1 MLPVPDLSP
10 KARLATLREMAHTR
24 FDILVVGGGIS
35 GAGIALEAASR
46 GLKTAL
52 VERNDYAS
60 GTSSK
65 SSKLLHGG
73 LRYLEQFRFGLVGEA
88 LHERNLLFDK
98 VPHLAQELPFIYPV
112 EQGRRLTLWQ
122 AELGVTAYDALSALA
137 GFSAKRWHRSL
148 SPQGVRDLEPC
159 MTGADLAGALRYIDG
174 VTDDA
179 RLVLECVKAAVVAG
193 ARAVNHAPVVGF
205 LRDPVGMVTG
215 AVVRD
220 GFAYGPFETG
230 GRQESAGADYEIQA
244 HLVINAAGPWLDA
257 VNRLDAPDAPRK
269 LLPTKGIHVVVPS
282 ITREHALIIKSLP
295 HADGRRRYMFVIPWG
310 ERSLIGTTDTA
321 NPGREAGD
329 AYLDDDAA
337 ATPDE
342 VGYLLG
348 SVNAA
353 CPGVDLRAHDVISAF
368 AGWRPLVAP
377 ERPEFESD
385 ISREHEIYQTPSGI
399 LSLAGGKLT
408 TYRVMARQVVER
420 AIKRLRHQGVAFGLL
435 RPTGLFLPYGSG
447 PEDRRLPELIEQA
460 RSGAPTAAEA
470 RMVAHFA
477 KVYGAGFR
485 APLDLARSDS
495 RLSGEIANLSSEA
508 PFWRAQVAFAVR
520 HEGALRV
527 SDILARRMRIQLT
540 DGFQGLGCLGE
551 VCDLAAREVGE
562 SLGWT
567 KEQIKAWGEREGRS
581 YEAEVSK
588 LRAFRA

>member
-1 MLPVPDLSP
+1 
-10 KARLATLREMAHTR
+10 KARLATLRDMAHTR

-88 LHERNLLFDK
+88 LHERNLLFDQ
-98 VPHLAQELPFIYPV
+98 VPHLARELPFIYPV
-112 EQGRRLTLWQ
+112 EQGRKLTLWQ
-122 AELGVTAYDALSALA
+122 AELGVTAYDALSALT
-137 GFSAKRWHRSL
+137 GCNVKRWHRSL

-193 ARAVNHAPVVGF
+193 ARAVNHAPVAGF
-205 LRDPVGMVTG
+205 LRDPIGMVTG
-215 AVVRD
+215 AIVRD
-220 GFAYGPFETG
+220 GFAEA
-230 GRQESAGADYEIQA
+230 SAEYEIHA

-257 VNRLDAPDAPRK
+257 VNRLDVPDAPRK

-321 NPGREAGD
+321 NPGGGAGD

-337 ATPDE
+337 ATSEE

-353 CPGVDLRAHDVISAF
+353 CPGVDLRIDDVISAF

-385 ISREHEIYQTPSGI
+385 ISRGHEIYQTPSGI

-420 AIKRLRHQGVAFGLL
+420 AIKRLKHLGVSFGPL
-435 RPTGLFLPYGSG
+435 RPPGLFLPYGSG
-447 PEDRRLPELIEQA
+447 TDDRRLPERIDLE
-460 RSGAPTAAEA
+460 RRGAPTAAEA
-470 RMVAHFA
+470 RMVAHFG
-477 KVYGAGFR
+477 KVYGAGFG
-485 APLDLARSDS
+485 PVLDLAKSDS
-495 RLSGEIANLSSEA
+495 RLAGEIGNLSSEA
-508 PFWRAQVAFAVR
+508 PYWRAQVAFAVR
-520 HEGALRV
+520 HESALRI

-551 VCDLAAREVGE
+551 VCDLAAREIGA

-567 KEQIKAWGEREGRS
+567 KEQTRSWAEREGQS
-581 YEAEVSK
+581 YEAEIGR
-588 LRAFRA
+588 LRSYRTQAKVDA